1 MKKNFYSSLL
11 LVALF
16 VLVSFRSSAANTIG
30 LWFGVKDAGVCIG
43 KGFCHEVASSAT
55 SVGVDGVPTTFALDP
70 LDESILVV
78 TFKMSDLVTL
88 QPNEAT
94 YVANAAQPATNGIT
108 PTYQFDAPFSLNTP
122 SFAQLGLATNPS
134 IQPNTIILVTIVNDV
149 VTMRIRY
156 QHD

>member
-1 MKKNFYSSLL
+1 MKKSIYSSLF
-11 LVALF
+11 VALF
-16 VLVSFRSSAANTIG
+16 LLISYRSSAANTTG

-43 KGFCHEVASSAT
+43 KGFCHEVAPPTNSI
-55 SVGVDGVPTTFALDP
+55 GVDGVLTTFALDP

-78 TFKMSDLVTL
+78 TFKMSDLVAL

-94 YVANAAQPATNGIT
+94 YVAAAALPPTNGVT

-122 SFAQLGLATNPS
+122 SFAQLGLASNPS
-134 IQPNTIILVTIVNDV
+134 IQPNTIIFVTIVNDV